1 MQNFLDPSK
10 QIEATRALLES
21 PLLSS
26 TEGEVATVRL
36 CCCGTRGRQERKHTE
51 VYRTYLLGLLRFV
64 VFSSFIVSC
73 APFVTFSTS
82 YLSFYSFLPFF
93 LVFSSFIVSCAP
105 FLSSSST
112 SSYLS
117 FYSLLPIFSLLIL
130 YRLLFHLSYFLLPL
144 LYLLIFRIIPFFHFC
159 RLLSFSLSFLLFS
172 SYPSSYSYPSSSLI
186 HPSYLLLTTTTSSY
200 LSYYSLLTLLLTIIL
215 LRIPFLYI
223 PVPVILLFHLQSKN
237 YQLLY

>member
-21 PLLSS
+21 RLLSS

-64 VFSSFIVSC
+64 IFSSFIVSC
-73 APFVTFSTS
+73 APFLTSSSTS
-82 YLSFYSFLPFF
+82 YHSFYSFLPFF
-93 LVFSSFIVSCAP
+93 LVFSSFIVSYFTFLIFFFLFYI
-105 FLSSSST
+105 FLSFALFPSS
-112 SSYLS
+112 
-117 FYSLLPIFSLLIL
+117 F
-130 YRLLFHLSYFLLPL
+130 
-144 LYLLIFRIIPFFHFC
+144 FC